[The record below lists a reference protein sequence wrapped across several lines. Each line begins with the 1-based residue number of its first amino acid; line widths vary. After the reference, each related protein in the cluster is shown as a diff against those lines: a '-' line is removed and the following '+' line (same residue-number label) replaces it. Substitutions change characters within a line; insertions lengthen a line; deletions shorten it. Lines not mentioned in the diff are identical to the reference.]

1 MITLNITNSWNLVD
15 INNIKGRLNVMWLSP
30 EGIGIST
37 RDYSHMTILNMICE
51 KTNNQDFWDIEEIK
65 KHNIDDVIQLGKRGK
80 DFPENI
86 KGSNFK
92 LAKLMKNFMIE
103 TKFVRISGP
112 YRDKEFGGSEYGH
125 ASKLLEH
132 RDFVYEYFG
141 EMTTEQSQFVD
152 KIIDKYNLEETEI
165 QVIKYD

>member
-1 MITLNITNSWNLVD
+1 MLCGWRLRELEFLQEITL
-15 INNIKGRLNVMWLSP
+15 
-30 EGIGIST
+30 
-37 RDYSHMTILNMICE
+37 ICE